1 MSLCTEQRDTSY
13 TSLSLHTL
21 LRGRIAEKNCG
32 VGLYIESNT
41 WTPVTALSC
50 DYAEPQWN
58 WGGKVKVTLNDISHI
73 HLCWVL
79 GQPLACSNLSG
90 FKWAFGTPPHLGISK
105 NIAFNFCSL
114 QSLSEHPFICSWHWY
129 ALYICA
135 TALWLLYVWILT
147 HPLECNVQANI
158 VN

>member
-1 MSLCTEQRDTSY
+1 MYRTTWHFLYFPLFTHAFTR
-13 TSLSLHTL
+13 
-21 LRGRIAEKNCG
+21 KNCREKLWHG
-32 VGLYIESNT
+32 AVHWEQCLN
-41 WTPVTALSC
+41 TALCC

-73 HLCWVL
+73 HLCWML

-114 QSLSEHPFICSWHWY
+114 QSLLEHPFICSWHCY

-147 HPLECNVQANI
+147 HPLDCNVQANI
-158 VN
+158 AN